1 MSFVEKT
8 PSPCGCLP
16 QQLQPLF
23 WDQNFAQ
30 LDWPQHRDFVIGR
43 ILEAGP
49 WDAIGWLRKEVG
61 DDALREWIVR
71 HRGRSLSG
79 EQLRFWQLILDLP
92 TETVDAWLQS
102 PERKIWEDRG
112 LR

>member
-1 MSFVEKT
+1 MSFAEKT
-8 PSPCGCLP
+8 LSPPECLP
-16 QQLQPLF
+16 QRLQPLF
-23 WDQNFAQ
+23 WDQDFAQ
-30 LDWPQHRDFVIGR
+30 VDWQRHRDFVIGR

-61 DDALREWIVR
+61 DDAVREWIER

-92 TETVDAWLQS
+92 AEAVDAWLQS
-102 PERKIWEDRG
+102 PERKIWER
-112 LR
+112 RESR